1 MKNLIKISLLVLAV
15 LTALAGCDLYNAI
28 NVAWNIDSY
37 SPNVPPGWTTVFYT
51 VQNQGKIDLTGVNL
65 EIGVDIGGSYVTG
78 WTPDFDLR
86 QNQILHGSLSILT
99 GPIAVG
105 ATVLGVDMD
114 DPKA

>member
-15 LTALAGCDLYNAI
+15 LTALAGCELYNAI

-37 SPNVPPGWTTVFYT
+37 SNTPPGWTTVVYT
-51 VQNQGKIDLTGVNL
+51 VQNQGRIDLTGVNL

-86 QNQILHGSLSILT
+86 QNQILHGSLAILT
-99 GPIAVG
+99 GGGGIG
-105 ATVLGVDMD
+105 ATVLGIDMD
-114 DPKA
+114 DPQA